1 MQELALR
8 NRTLSV
14 SRNRALSLILPL
26 ILVLLL
32 LTQTVSARNTYVI
45 TDGDRT
51 LVHMTYA
58 TDPDA
63 VLGEA
68 GLTLGAE
75 DTYVTAQEA
84 GISNIYVTRAA
95 ATSAVTATRL
105 EVYTEAIPHN
115 ITYCEASWLDEGEEQ
130 VLTVGSDGQMR
141 CTASVSY
148 QEGVETGRTILDR
161 TVTVH
166 PVDEVIARGTGT
178 AAAPTEGT
186 PVIEGG
192 TITTPTGEVLT
203 YSQAITVLATAYSLD
218 GWPESDGITATGT
231 QARYGEIAVDPE
243 VIPLGTRMYIVSEDG
258 QVVYGIATAEDT
270 GSLILG
276 HRIDLYYDTY
286 DECVQFGARNCIV
299 YILD

>member
-1 MQELALR
+1 
-8 NRTLSV
+8 
-14 SRNRALSLILPL
+14 
-26 ILVLLL
+26 
-32 LTQTVSARNTYVI
+32 
-45 TDGDRT
+45 
-51 LVHMTYA
+51 MTYA

-84 GISNIYVTRAA
+84 GVSNIYVTRAA
-95 ATSAVTATRL
+95 ADAAVTATRL

-161 TVTVH
+161 PSPFIPWTRS
-166 PVDEVIARGTGT
+166 IAVAPAPQPPPPRVPRSLK
-178 AAAPTEGT
+178 AAPYHSHR
-186 PVIEGG
+186 GG
-192 TITTPTGEVLT
+192 PDLQPGHYRAGHRLF
-203 YSQAITVLATAYSLD
+203 SGRLA
-218 GWPESDGITATGT
+218 ESDGITATGT